1 MNPVVGERRVFWRI
15 FWVAATIRCLFF
27 LISVNGAGTD
37 GAPRALVAYEWSREP
52 VWVTAGHWLPLQ
64 IWVSGALLWLWN
76 DVWLVPRLVSLGFG
90 IATIWPLMRLTREFF
105 SREVTIATGVLFALF
120 GLHIYQCSSAGG
132 EAMYFFFVFWA
143 LFHQVRWW
151 TTLQSRSLVL
161 AGLFW
166 IPATLTRHEAW
177 WVAPLCV
184 LLALVRALTDA
195 RRAKLVLPVMAFGV
209 LAAIGPV
216 FWMSVCAA
224 VKGDALLSFHRAAA
238 GAAYH
243 ARSPVYKL
251 AFWPVGMTLALGPV
265 VMALALWG
273 LARSVRQRERLLLA
287 GFMLAFVLPFWA
299 IQLVGR
305 GGVNIRHTLFVGT
318 LLLPF
323 SAVALEPHWVKRG
336 RSLTRFFLA
345 IGAAWLLLV
354 FALGETKWGEF
365 SRKFASISPRAKD
378 RPHVMDAAGWV
389 AGHAQTTDR
398 VVVDHFNDEESSL
411 QFHVRLPPEQVTI
424 CWGRPADL
432 RAFLTPLPRWLIAAA
447 RGPLGQALA
456 ASDLPVIPR
465 YSNEVYTVYEVVPSS

>member
-1 MNPVVGERRVFWRI
+1 MDKNERTLLWAILLFAAAVRV
-15 FWVAATIRCLFF
+15 LFF
-27 LISVNGAGTD
+27 LISVNGVGTD
-37 GAPRALVAYEWSREP
+37 GPPRALMAYEWSQNP
-52 VWVTAGHWLPLQ
+52 VWVTPGHWLPLQ
-64 IWVSGALLWLWN
+64 IWLSGVLLWLWN

-90 IATIWPLMRLTREFF
+90 IATIWPLMRLAREFF
-105 SREVTIATGVLFALF
+105 SREVMAATGLLFSLY
-120 GLHIYQCSSAGG
+120 GLHIYQCSSSGA
-132 EAMYFFFVFWA
+132 EPMYFFFVFWA
-143 LFHQVRWW
+143 LFHQARWW
-151 TTLQSRSLVL
+151 KTLDARSLVV

-195 RRAKLVLPVMAFGV
+195 RRAKLVLPVMAFGALV
-209 LAAIGPV
+209 AVGPV

-243 ARSPVYKL
+243 ARSPLYRL
-251 AFWPVGMTLALGPV
+251 AFWPVGMTLSLGPLV
-265 VMALALWG
+265 IALALWG
-273 LARSVRQRERLLLA
+273 LIKSVWGRQGLLLV
-287 GFMLAFVLPFWA
+287 GFMLAYALPFWTMQ
-299 IQLVGR
+299 IIGR
-305 GGVNIRHTLFVGT
+305 GGANIRHTLFVGI

-323 SAVALEPHWVKRG
+323 SAAALEPHWVKRG
-336 RSLTRFFLA
+336 RSLTRFFLL

-354 FALGETKWGEF
+354 FTLGETRWGEL
-365 SRKFASISPRAKD
+365 SQKFASISPRAKD
-378 RPHVMDAAGWV
+378 RPHVMDVAAWV
-389 AGHAQTTDR
+389 ACHAQPTDR

-432 RAFLTPLPRWLIAAA
+432 RAFLTPRPRWLIAAA